1 MPTLK
6 ELVSFLKERQL
17 KSSFRRKED
26 IIKYLSDIKWAFDFP
41 WRPQQLEIIQT
52 FLTLHTNSKKIL
64 ASQGIFGAGK
74 TCMILG
80 MLNMGYWKDMFKM
93 SEVCFCAFNVCIK
106 NEIKK
111 KIKSWGSKDS
121 VNVRTFDSLIYE
133 FCKHYEYP
141 HLKLPNYKGKRLFI
155 YNKCR
160 QKELEPYTAY
170 HKIKYLFVDECQDLE
185 KPAFDV
191 FKTFFP
197 NACIVFVGDIF
208 QSVQKEPRESLLW
221 YVSQQ
226 IRDQVH
232 YFYMK
237 DTPRVPRKILSEIKT
252 ALKKSYPEYTQQI
265 DEWHSSSPVEEAKIT
280 WIPFSNY
287 GVLYKKMFEFL
298 DTYPH
303 EKSMILTF
311 SSCITVKGALGDLAR
326 VRRIIQQKNINVNTN
341 YKSMDKNMLFLS
353 TANSSKGLE
362 REYVF
367 IMSTFPLEKAFI
379 NFSNDLTT
387 NLVTVA
393 ISRTKKEVFV
403 CVPTDFS
410 KFSTAFIGYETCPK
424 PIMTVEDDTPMDLLT
439 FASMEHSV
447 TELLRQSIL
456 EYDTRVFFKSF
467 VKKTI
472 QTDVILN
479 DKPPPIP
486 KSCLSSEEERSF
498 VGVCIEVLMTSI
510 WLNRYPETPSLKDIE
525 SNVYYSHCIT
535 RIKSLRKLYI
545 YRKKVNSKMSS
556 SSFPFFETIFIYT
569 ELFIAIQH
577 KIFFYFT
584 DSQKQDLFRYWKQYR
599 SRVYSIRPEDSSKF
613 KPQCN
618 VKMPLLT
625 GIADGI
631 CNEKQKHIYE
641 IKASVKC
648 DWKEDAF
655 IQAFCYGVM
664 LGQAWFQ
671 VDLVNL
677 FKNKRFQYIV
687 FIENVKEVRSK
698 LLYDILIW
706 NFSSYLAKSNLGN
719 PKNLEDYLFVHY
731 EWNILE
737 NKISEIVVIRMLS
750 PTKFHIDFHTFDHVD
765 TFQSYLSD
773 FNHDKSQFVYCGQN
787 GTEEQFRKECDIPKD
802 ITFITDLF
810 TKEILFPME
819 DDRLEFLRNN
829 IVFQTCCFI
838 THWLESSII

>member
-1 MPTLK
+1 MTTLK
-6 ELVSFLKERQL
+6 DLVSFLKERQL

-41 WRPQQLEIIQT
+41 WRPQQLEIIET
-52 FLTLHTNSKKIL
+52 FLSLHESPKKIL

-93 SEVCFCAFNVCIK
+93 SEICFCAFNVCIK
-106 NEIKK
+106 NEIRK
-111 KIKSWGSKDS
+111 KIGSWGCKDR

-133 FCKHYEYP
+133 FCKFYEYP

-160 QKELEPYTAY
+160 QNKLTPYTTY
-170 HKIKYLFVDECQDLE
+170 HNIKYLFVDECQDLE
-185 KPAFDV
+185 KSSFEV

-197 NACIVFVGDIF
+197 NACMIFVGDIF
-208 QSVQKEPRESLLW
+208 QSIQKEPRESLLW

-226 IRDQVH
+226 IHDKIH

-237 DTPRVPRKILSEIKT
+237 DTPRVPKNILSEIKT
-252 ALKKSYPEYTQQI
+252 ALTKSYPEYSQQI
-265 DEWHSSSPVEEAKIT
+265 DEWHSSSPVEDVKIK
-280 WIPFSNY
+280 WIPFQNY
-287 GVLYKKMFEFL
+287 GILYKKMFEFL

-326 VRRIIQQKNINVNTN
+326 VRRIIQQKGINVNTN

-353 TANSSKGLE
+353 TANSAKGLE

-393 ISRTKKEVFV
+393 VSRTKKEVFV
-403 CVPTDFS
+403 CVPTDFAR
-410 KFSTAFIGYETCPK
+410 FSTAFIGYETCPQ
-424 PIMTVEDDTPMDLLT
+424 PVLTIQDDSPQDLLT
-439 FASMEHSV
+439 FASLEHNV
-447 TELLRQSIL
+447 TELLRQSII
-456 EYDTRVFFKSF
+456 EYDTRIYFKSF

-472 QTDVILN
+472 QSQVMKEI
-479 DKPPPIP
+479 PPSLP
-486 KSCLSSEEERSF
+486 KSCLCSEEERSF

-510 WLNRYPETPSLKDIE
+510 WLNKYPDTPSLSEIE
-525 SNVYYSHCIT
+525 TNVYYNHCIT

-545 YRKKVNSKMSS
+545 YRKKLNSKMSS

-584 DSQKQDLFRYWKQYR
+584 ESQKQDLFRYWKQYKNH
-599 SRVYSIRPEDSSKF
+599 VYMIRPTDSTKF
-613 KPQCN
+613 KPQSN

-631 CNEKQKHIYE
+631 SNEQQKHIYE
-641 IKASVKC
+641 IKASVKS

-671 VDLVNL
+671 IDLVNL
-677 FKNKRFQYIV
+677 FKNKRFQYI
-687 FIENVKEVRSK
+687 IYIDHIKEVRSK
-698 LLYDILIW
+698 LLYDILVW
-706 NFSSYLAKSNLGN
+706 NFSSYLAKSNLGSPN
-719 PKNLEDYLFVHY
+719 NLEKYLFIHY
-731 EWNILE
+731 EWNIVM
-737 NKISEIVVIRMLS
+737 SEIVVIRMLS
-750 PTKFHIDFHTFDHVD
+750 PTKLHIDFHTFDD
-765 TFQSYLSD
+765 IIGFQSYLSD
-773 FNHDKSQFVYCGQN
+773 FNHDQSEFVYCGK
-787 GTEEQFRKECDIPKD
+787 TVEEEFRKQCNIPDNIQFVKNLV
-802 ITFITDLF
+802 TT
-810 TKEILFPME
+810 EILFPME
-819 DDRLEFLRNN
+819 DERLDFLRNN
-829 IVFQTCCFI
+829 IVFQTFCFI
-838 THWLESSII
+838 THWLESSV